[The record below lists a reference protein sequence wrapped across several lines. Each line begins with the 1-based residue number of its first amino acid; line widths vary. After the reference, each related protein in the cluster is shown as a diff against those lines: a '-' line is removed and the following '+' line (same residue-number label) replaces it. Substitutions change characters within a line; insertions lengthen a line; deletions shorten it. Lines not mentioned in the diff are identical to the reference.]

1 MAVHQGSGVRPAKK
15 KLKLN
20 FLMPYLDDLADV
32 AFKLSGYLDCADEWA
47 NIRIMEGSPSD
58 HLQELFRVWLQNGS
72 EDSPCTWEFLIQTIR
87 NVNKGDVAD
96 RMEMD
101 VFGMALNLPQSPV
114 QETGIGQPA
123 SLQLPQSTVPHHC
136 LHHHGSPGTSG
147 IQTSSQGHLPPHSP
161 PTEKEVLQQTP
172 IVQDV
177 CRLIGK
183 HISADWR
190 QFGTYLGV
198 KNSQMMKLRKDNP
211 HSLDDCF
218 LQLVENWLQ
227 RDESYGDSPRTWETV
242 LWATKEAAHTSLSL
256 EVKDELLKRPRR

>member
-1 MAVHQGSGVRPAKK
+1 MAGLQQSGGKTAKK

-87 NVNKGDVAD
+87 NVNKGNVAD

-114 QETGIGQPA
+114 QGA
-123 SLQLPQSTVPHHC
+123 
-136 LHHHGSPGTSG
+136 SG

-172 IVQDV
+172 TVQDV
-177 CRLIGK
+177 CKLIGK

-218 LQLVENWLQ
+218 LQLVDKWLQ
-227 RDESYGDSPRTWETV
+227 RDEHFGDSPRTWETV